1 MVYWRDWKKINIS
14 IVVSLP
20 VECCVQNLCDS
31 EWRWWKW
38 KRWIWWDC
46 DSKLHWGTQGRHH
59 IFHVW
64 RQHSNKY
71 WHCTATHLKLVG
83 PNYFTK
89 GTMMYVFWLSGAR
102 KMFPRREAM
111 GTTYQEMLRNFCWEP
126 NLRVRFA
133 SQGQAQLVWKLGE

>member
-46 DSKLHWGTQGRHH
+46 DSKPHWGTQGRHH

-83 PNYFTK
+83 PNYYTSQREPWCMSFGLVELGKCSREEKLWVPHTK
-89 GTMMYVFWLSGAR
+89 
-102 KMFPRREAM
+102 K
-111 GTTYQEMLRNFCWEP
+111 CWEIFVENQTWELDLP
-126 NLRVRFA
+126 ARDRLSWFEN
-133 SQGQAQLVWKLGE
+133 